1 MKKLL
6 LLLSIVS
13 MSALASPLDNLS
25 VYGGLGFGGKLKV
38 SETSNADNATIN
50 LGTRYLFTINESFSV
65 GPFVDYMSKTEYG
78 GINHTISGGVSG
90 KYQHKSG
97 VYGLRPLA
105 NSVDLSNED
114 SSFKTEAN
122 QQSLGPL
129 GMQLTQV
136 SVEGSYATSSF
147 KIKQGDGS
155 KRTRRINIQLGCRI
169 QLLILRS
176 AHPQ

>member
-25 VYGGLGFGGKLKV
+25 VYGGLGFGGKLKS

-65 GPFVDYMSKTEYG
+65 GPFVDYMSKTEYDS
-78 GINHTISGGVSG
+78 ISHTILSGGVSG

-97 VYGLRPLA
+97 VYGLASIGL
-105 NSVDLSNED
+105 NSVDLTP
-114 SSFKTEAN
+114 SSFKTDNKSTIIGTIGYAIN
-122 QQSLGPL
+122 PNI
-129 GMQLTQV
+129 
-136 SVEGSYATSSF
+136 SVEGSYAISSF
-147 KIKQGDGS
+147 KVKQGDGTKVDVDTS
-155 KRTRRINIQLGCRI
+155 TFSLAAVYNF
-169 QLLILRS
+169 
-176 AHPQ
+176 

>member
-25 VYGGLGFGGKLKV
+25 VYGGLGFGGKLK
-38 SETSNADNATIN
+38 TNTKIKANNATIN

-78 GINHTISGGVSG
+78 GINHTILSGGVSG

-97 VYGLRPLA
+97 VYGLASIGL

-114 SSFKTEAN
+114 SSFKTETKSTIIGTIGYAIN
-122 QQSLGPL
+122 P
-129 GMQLTQV
+129 QV

-147 KIKQGDGS
+147 KVKQGDGTKVDADAS
-155 KRTRRINIQLGCRI
+155 TFSLAAVYNF
-169 QLLILRS
+169 
-176 AHPQ
+176 